1 MIRDIRTSKPEHL
14 KVSCHRGGKVTDI
27 NQELSQ
33 YEAKYDKV
41 AIVIG
46 TNDSDDEKATTTAIS
61 ENFKNLICEAKRVG
75 TKVILSSILP
85 RPKPRSG
92 TSHIKTLQV
101 NKELKQMCDLD
112 FQCHFVNNDRNFTL
126 NDKTSNDAL
135 YLRDGIHLHS
145 MGSEKLVDNLELR
158 NLAFVQK
165 PASRIS
171 YPNHGHFPFSA
182 NRVDLHPYDRP
193 PPVIENPARSVRSA
207 PRPAKP
213 VKQWTISSR
222 PQVAKVQRAG
232 HRIQNCAFK

>member
-1 MIRDIRTSKPEHL
+1 
-14 KVSCHRGGKVTDI
+14 
-27 NQELSQ
+27 
-33 YEAKYDKV
+33 
-41 AIVIG
+41 
-46 TNDSDDEKATTTAIS
+46 
-61 ENFKNLICEAKRVG
+61 
-75 TKVILSSILP
+75 
-85 RPKPRSG
+85 
-92 TSHIKTLQV
+92 
-101 NKELKQMCDLD
+101 MCDLD

-171 YPNHGHFPFSA
+171 YPNHGQFPLSA

-207 PRPAKP
+207 PRPSMP
-213 VKQWTISSR
+213 VKQWTTSSR

>member
-27 NQELSQ
+27 IQKLSQ
-33 YEAKYDKV
+33 CEVKYDKG
-41 AIVIG
+41 AIVI
-46 TNDSDDEKATTTAIS
+46 AIS

-135 YLRDGIHLHS
+135 YLRDGVHLNS

-158 NLAFVQK
+158 NLFRNQLPEFLPQSWAFSILSKQ
-165 PASRIS
+165 
-171 YPNHGHFPFSA
+171 G
-182 NRVDLHPYDRP
+182 
-193 PPVIENPARSVRSA
+193 RSTSL
-207 PRPAKP
+207 
-213 VKQWTISSR
+213 
-222 PQVAKVQRAG
+222 
-232 HRIQNCAFK
+232 